1 MERYTVVLNRRD
13 LIEEIRKAPDEK
25 VSFTEATAEVRTA
38 ILVKYFPSSETL
50 HFIAICLKMDV
61 R

>member
-1 MERYTVVLNRRD
+1 MVLNRRD

-38 ILVKYFPSSETL
+38 ITAILIKYFPSSETL
-50 HFIAICLKMDV
+50 HFIAICPKMDV

>member
-1 MERYTVVLNRRD
+1 MVLNRRD